1 MQFDWFVVP
10 FMAGMMFLLCVIAF
24 KVVRWMNSFERDD
37 YHNIMRYA
45 FSIRT
50 LAAAKE
56 IFMESLLHRKIFKIN
71 YKLGWMHMSFA
82 FGWFLLIVIGKLET
96 LTFTG
101 DFTNPIWYAIFFRF
115 FEPGVHPFFLSDLY
129 ALLMDAILLMILV
142 GLAMAMYKRFQ
153 SSRLGLKNSTS
164 HTIGDKWALT
174 LIWMIFPLR
183 FLAESVTSGIYGGG
197 SFLTGSTG
205 LLMSGIPHLNYFY
218 YPSWWAYALVLGA
231 FFVVLPFSRYM
242 HIPAEVILIL
252 FRNWGV
258 KAERLNAI
266 EVEACSRCG
275 ICIDGCALVPAN
287 RKGQAVYF
295 LRQWREG
302 NLSLD
307 TAQNCLQCGSCQA
320 RCPVGIHLNDLRL
333 DARNSFGKILPVKS
347 SDVSDNEVVES
358 DVIFFPG
365 CVGRLSPSVNQS
377 MMRLASLAGVKM
389 KQLGDELE
397 LCCGRP
403 LFLSGHVDEAKIQVA
418 KLESAINKSGAKT
431 LVTSCPVCYN
441 MFLKHYQLKI
451 QVVHHSEL
459 IHQWIKE
466 KRIKVRSSG
475 KSFVYH
481 DPCELGRANGFFEMP
496 REVLGNLGLVLKSGY
511 EKEASLCCGGSLAD
525 FTLTNAERKQTAAY
539 AMDELTAKHPDYV
552 VTACPM
558 CKKSLNETRKGV
570 VMDIAEVTNEMVIP
584 YSQTELFSKVI
595 ANGEP
600 KSVGEEVEVM

>member
-1 MQFDWFVVP
+1 
-10 FMAGMMFLLCVIAF
+10 
-24 KVVRWMNSFERDD
+24 
-37 YHNIMRYA
+37 
-45 FSIRT
+45 
-50 LAAAKE
+50 
-56 IFMESLLHRKIFKIN
+56 
-71 YKLGWMHMSFA
+71 
-82 FGWFLLIVIGKLET
+82 
-96 LTFTG
+96 
-101 DFTNPIWYAIFFRF
+101 
-115 FEPGVHPFFLSDLY
+115 
-129 ALLMDAILLMILV
+129 
-142 GLAMAMYKRFQ
+142 
-153 SSRLGLKNSTS
+153 
-164 HTIGDKWALT
+164 
-174 LIWMIFPLR
+174 
-183 FLAESVTSGIYGGG
+183 
-197 SFLTGSTG
+197 
-205 LLMSGIPHLNYFY
+205 
-218 YPSWWAYALVLGA
+218 
-231 FFVVLPFSRYM
+231 
-242 HIPAEVILIL
+242 
-252 FRNWGV
+252 
-258 KAERLNAI
+258 
-266 EVEACSRCG
+266 
-275 ICIDGCALVPAN
+275 
-287 RKGQAVYF
+287 
-295 LRQWREG
+295 
-302 NLSLD
+302 
-307 TAQNCLQCGSCQA
+307 
-320 RCPVGIHLNDLRL
+320 
-333 DARNSFGKILPVKS
+333 
-347 SDVSDNEVVES
+347 
-358 DVIFFPG
+358 
-365 CVGRLSPSVNQS
+365 
-377 MMRLASLAGVKM
+377 M